1 MAKFGSVTHWI
12 AALKSGDQEAAQQLW
27 ERYWKRLVGLA
38 ARKLSG
44 SQRQTAD
51 EEDIVQIAMKSFFL
65 GAREGRFPQLHDR
78 HDLWALLVRIT
89 ANKAVDQRIYDQAQ
103 KRGGNRVIKSMDRA
117 VDSQWSEQLEPI
129 LGHEPTPEFAA
140 QVTEQYRQLLA
151 ALPDA
156 ALRKIAVWKM
166 ERYTHDEIAE
176 KLGCV
181 RRTVQR
187 RLRLIQQIW
196 TELET

>member
-89 ANKAVDQRIYDQAQ
+89 ANKAVDQRIHDQAQ

>member
-89 ANKAVDQRIYDQAQ
+89 ANKAVDQRIHDQAQ

-140 QVTEQYRQLLA
+140 QVTEQYCQLLA